1 MKKQLTITKTKK
13 LIRIRDIVDDL
24 KSEKSDEEIKE
35 RFSVSWEQMG
45 KIYARLF
52 YGGFITEEDLVRR
65 VELRDGRDASH
76 IPLVRIDL
84 PDCLF
89 QCSLCGFTSSRHFSR
104 CPRCREIHLRRLR
117 KRASTDRVRHS
128 GYSRVI

>member
-1 MKKQLTITKTKK
+1 MKRQLTITKVKK
-13 LIRIRDIVDDL
+13 LIRIRDIVEDI

-52 YGGFITEEDLVRR
+52 YGGYITEEDLIRR

-84 PDCLF
+84 PDSLF

-117 KRASTDRVRHS
+117 KRASTDTVRRF
-128 GYSRVI
+128 GYSRAL